1 VKVHIKLF
9 GTYRKYLPASAQG
22 SMYSVEAPVG
32 IGIDELRAQVPVP
45 IDENLIV
52 LINGRSPKARQVL
65 GEGDKI
71 AIFPAMAGG

>member
-1 VKVHIKLF
+1 MDVLVD
-9 GTYRKYLPASAQG
+9 
-22 SMYSVEAPVG
+22 

-52 LINGRSPKARQVL
+52 LINGRSPKAGQVL
-65 GEGDKI
+65 EEGDTI